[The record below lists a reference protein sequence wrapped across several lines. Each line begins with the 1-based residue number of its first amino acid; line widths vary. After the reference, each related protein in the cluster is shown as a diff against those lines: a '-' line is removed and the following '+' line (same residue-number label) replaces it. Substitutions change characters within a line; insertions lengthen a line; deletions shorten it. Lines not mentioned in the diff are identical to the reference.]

1 MLLLKNYVN
10 IKFKYTYIIIVGKNT
25 YNTCKKFVDK
35 KNKICYN
42 ERGDSAF
49 VESLKGRMRR
59 GL

>member
-1 MLLLKNYVN
+1 MSIYYNRQQKYNYSLQ
-10 IKFKYTYIIIVGKNT
+10 
-25 YNTCKKFVDK
+25 KFVDK